1 MINIFMSCEK
11 CCCGCSHN
19 LNLYIVLA
27 VTLCLCVV
35 LILGYL
41 LLSQCIQCKHERR
54 LLDSCK
60 KKGSDRYIAY

>member
-1 MINIFMSCEK
+1 MINYFVSCGK

-27 VTLCLCVV
+27 GTLCICVL
-35 LILGYL
+35 LILVYF
-41 LLSQCIQCKHERR
+41 LLSQRMQCNHERR

-60 KKGSDRYIAY
+60 KNEK